1 MLLEKYTDNKV
12 MLRNQETSPWS
23 KEAKSI
29 NFAELIKEESKGEE
43 RTSIDFL
50 KEQPIIE
57 SVRRDTCCYGPN
69 AATNSQQ

>member
-1 MLLEKYTDNKV
+1 MYSIVPEDGIYGVKVRGGTEEK
-12 MLRNQETSPWS
+12 
-23 KEAKSI
+23 
-29 NFAELIKEESKGEE
+29 
-43 RTSIDFL
+43 SIDFL

>member
-1 MLLEKYTDNKV
+1 MLLEKYTENKV
-12 MLRNQETSPWS
+12 MLKNQETSPWS

-50 KEQPIIE
+50 KEVFSSTMI
-57 SVRRDTCCYGPN
+57 DFNY
-69 AATNSQQ
+69 